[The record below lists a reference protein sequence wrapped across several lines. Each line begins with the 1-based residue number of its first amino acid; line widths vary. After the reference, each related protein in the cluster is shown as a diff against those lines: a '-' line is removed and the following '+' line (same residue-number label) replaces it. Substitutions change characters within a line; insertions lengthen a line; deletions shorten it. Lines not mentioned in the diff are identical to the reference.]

1 MQRDSNTAG
10 CLVLCIT
17 KQKSLCLL
25 NNHLM
30 SHTKV
35 LTTVVNFDTWDH
47 TQQDVAIS
55 TMVLGF
61 YAHLFTMLTVRAT
74 HLTATS
80 WLLFTSCGWQR
91 LGKLSGSES
100 FVTNS

>member
-1 MQRDSNTAG
+1 
-10 CLVLCIT
+10 
-17 KQKSLCLL
+17 
-25 NNHLM
+25 M

-35 LTTVVNFDTWDH
+35 LMTVVNFDTRDH
-47 TQQDVAIS
+47 TQQDVAVS
-55 TMVLGF
+55 TVVSGF
-61 YAHLFTMLTVRAT
+61 YAHLFAMLTERAV
-74 HLTATS
+74 HLAATS